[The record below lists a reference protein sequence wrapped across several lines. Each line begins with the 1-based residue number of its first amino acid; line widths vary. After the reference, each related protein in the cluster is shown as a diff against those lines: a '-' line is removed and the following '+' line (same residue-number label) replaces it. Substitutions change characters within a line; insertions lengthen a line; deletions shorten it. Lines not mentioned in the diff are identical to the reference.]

1 MYDRILLIDHLTTNV
16 MCRVEYLIWC
26 GLHTLALY
34 CSSSSYS
41 CVSLFSLCQDDRDM
55 VPRTVRELV
64 IEYLIWCGH
73 CTQLSSFDCSAVSA
87 WVSVRWLSLSKVAR
101 NATKSSDNYLFCM
114 FRLIGPNILIVTI
127 CVLIVHGRKS
137 WLVIQEWYQSTSFV
151 ENEFS
156 RYFSS
161 NYCVSIPNIEVNLVY
176 CLTRITW
183 IGYMIVQSS
192 FMQDGVS
199 TFVQMI
205 WLDRMS
211 TNHISWPIPCR
222 RKSNCTRVKN
232 PRFAQ
237 VLHRYR
243 WAKTQQLALI
253 GKSSTL
259 ALTWLV
265 YSIGANI
272 WLVKVVT
279 DKCGTVHIPPSP
291 EEIAWSAISAGSL

>member
-1 MYDRILLIDHLTTNV
+1 MVQFPLSINFSVPYA
-16 MCRVEYLIWC
+16 RVW
-26 GLHTLALY
+26 
-34 CSSSSYS
+34 
-41 CVSLFSLCQDDRDM
+41 
-55 VPRTVRELV
+55 
-64 IEYLIWCGH
+64 
-73 CTQLSSFDCSAVSA
+73 
-87 WVSVRWLSLSKVAR
+87 WLSLSKVAR
-101 NATKSSDNYLFCM
+101 NAIKSSDNYLRCM
-114 FRLIGPNILIVTI
+114 FRLIGPNILIATI

-161 NYCVSIPNIEVNLVY
+161 NYCVSIPNSEVNLVF

-205 WLDRMS
+205 WLDRKS

-232 PRFAQ
+232 PRSALHVACRPQ
-237 VLHRYR
+237 VRR
-243 WAKTQQLALI
+243 PREGQQLAAAYLFR
-253 GKSSTL
+253 L
-259 ALTWLV
+259 
-265 YSIGANI
+265 
-272 WLVKVVT
+272 
-279 DKCGTVHIPPSP
+279 
-291 EEIAWSAISAGSL
+291 

>member
-1 MYDRILLIDHLTTNV
+1 MYDRKSVLLIDHLTTNV

-26 GLHTLALY
+26 GLHTLALC

-73 CTQLSSFDCSAVSA
+73 CTQLNSFDCSAVSA

-101 NATKSSDNYLFCM
+101 NAIKSSDNYLCGM
-114 FRLIGPNILIVTI
+114 FRLIGPNILTVTI

-161 NYCVSIPNIEVNLVY
+161 NYCVSSPNNEVNLVL
-176 CLTRITW
+176 CLTRIPW
-183 IGYMIVQSS
+183 IRYMIVQSS

-205 WLDRMS
+205 WLDRKS

-222 RKSNCTRVKN
+222 RKSNCTRVKS
-232 PRFAQ
+232 PRSALHVACRPQ
-237 VLHRYR
+237 VRR
-243 WAKTQQLALI
+243 PRGGQQLAAAYLFR
-253 GKSSTL
+253 L
-259 ALTWLV
+259 
-265 YSIGANI
+265 
-272 WLVKVVT
+272 
-279 DKCGTVHIPPSP
+279 
-291 EEIAWSAISAGSL
+291 